1 MLNLPSFKLQALL
14 DDAEVS
20 TFSSSE
26 RIIYWTVILTPV
38 WWLMGIQ
45 PLFYPIVI
53 VSLLTIHF
61 DWHQLAVKGL
71 PIYVWA
77 WLAMSITMLWTAVLG
92 LNDMGFSLLPA
103 AAAVVTFLK
112 SYFLIFACL
121 ALPFWN
127 QIRTQ
132 VITRAVAWMASGYL
146 VTIAVQIVM
155 LALKIGGSGFLPPLA
170 RLIPGDKSSL
180 RVDFAFPSSFFGL
193 PIPRTVLYT
202 PDPPILGLCA
212 LLCFIICLREP
223 DRRLRTL
230 ALLGSI
236 SALIVSASRTAL
248 VLLPVALLIGFFF
261 QSGLFRQLSLW
272 LVSATFLLCS
282 MLELTIAELLQQPSQ
297 VLNQTRDNTA
307 SSSIEREL
315 VVRKTLEAWQAS
327 PWVGWGVIRGSV
339 NLYEDA
345 YIGLASF
352 STYSA
357 VLYLHG
363 IVGFVALM
371 CAMALT
377 LWYAYSAAIRGGS
390 NCNWAFASLIALYI
404 ACNATPL
411 SWMATYLWFFFVWLG
426 AVFFEAQQDNVS
438 FNSSKV

>member
-1 MLNLPSFKLQALL
+1 MLNLPSFKLQTLL
-14 DDAEVS
+14 DDSEVS
-20 TFSSSE
+20 TCSSSE
-26 RIIYWTVILTPV
+26 RIIYWTVILTPI

-45 PLFYPIVI
+45 PLLYPIVI
-53 VSLLTIHF
+53 VGLLTIHF
-61 DWHQLAVKGL
+61 DWHRLAVQGL

-77 WLAMSITMLWTAVLG
+77 WLAMSITMLWTAILG

-103 AAAVVTFLK
+103 AAAVVTFFK

-121 ALPFWN
+121 ALPFFN
-127 QIRTQ
+127 KIRTQ

-146 VTIAVQIVM
+146 VTIAVQMLM

-180 RVDFAFPSSFFGL
+180 RVDFAFPSSFLGL

-230 ALLGSI
+230 ALVGSV
-236 SALIVSASRTAL
+236 SALVVSASRSAL
-248 VLLPVALLIGFFF
+248 VLLPFALLIGVFF

-272 LVSATFLLCS
+272 LASATFLLCS
-282 MLELTIAELLQQPSQ
+282 MLELTIAELLQQPSEA
-297 VLNQTRDNTA
+297 LNKTRENA
-307 SSSIEREL
+307 ISSSIEREL
-315 VVRKTLEAWQAS
+315 VVRSTLEAWQAS
-327 PWVGWGVIRGSV
+327 PWIGWGVIRGRV

-345 YIGLASF
+345 YIGLGSF

-363 IVGFVALM
+363 IVGFIALI

-377 LWYAYSAAIRGGS
+377 LWYAYNATIRGGS
-390 NCNWAFASLIALYI
+390 NCNWAFASLIALYF

-411 SWMATYLWFFFVWLG
+411 SWMAAYLWFFFIWLG
-426 AVFFEAQQDNVS
+426 AVFFEAQQSNVS
-438 FNSSKV
+438 SSH

>member
-14 DDAEVS
+14 DDSEVS

-26 RIIYWTVILTPV
+26 RMIYWTIILTPI

-45 PLFYPIVI
+45 TLFYPAVI
-53 VSLLTIHF
+53 ISLLAIHF
-61 DWHQLAVKGL
+61 DWNQIVTEGL
-71 PIYVWA
+71 PTYVWA
-77 WLAMSITMLWTAVLG
+77 WLIMSIAMLWTAILG

-121 ALPFWN
+121 ALPFWT
-127 QIRTQ
+127 QVRTH

-146 VTIAVQIVM
+146 VTIAVEIIM
-155 LALKIGGSGFLPPLA
+155 LTLKIGGSGFLPPLA

-180 RVDFAFPSSFFGL
+180 RVDLAFPSSFFGL

-230 ALLGSI
+230 ALVGSV
-236 SALIVSASRTAL
+236 SALVVSASRSAL
-248 VLLPVALLIGFFF
+248 VLLPFALLIGVFF

-272 LVSATFLLCS
+272 LASTTFLLCS
-282 MLELTIAELLQQPSQ
+282 MLELTIEELLQKPSEA
-297 VLNQTRDNTA
+297 LNKTRDNAA
-307 SSSIEREL
+307 SSLIEREL

-327 PWVGWGVIRGSV
+327 PWIGWGVIRGSV

-345 YIGLASF
+345 YIGLGSF

-363 IVGFVALM
+363 IVGFIALI

-390 NCNWAFASLIALYI
+390 NCIWAFASLIALYI

-411 SWMATYLWFFFVWLG
+411 SWMAVYLWFFFVWLG
-426 AVFFEAQQDNVS
+426 AALFEAQQSNVS
-438 FNSSKV
+438 SSH

>member
-14 DDAEVS
+14 EDADVS

-26 RIIYWTVILTPV
+26 RIIYWTIILTPI

-45 PLFYPIVI
+45 TLFYPAVI
-53 VSLLTIHF
+53 ISLLAIHF
-61 DWHQLAVKGL
+61 DWNQIVTEGL
-71 PIYVWA
+71 PTYVWA
-77 WLAMSITMLWTAVLG
+77 WLVMSIAMLWTAILG

-103 AAAVVTFLK
+103 VAAVVTFLK

-121 ALPFWN
+121 ALPFWS
-127 QIRTQ
+127 QVRTQ

-146 VTIAVQIVM
+146 VTIAVEVT
-155 LALKIGGSGFLPPLA
+155 LLTLKIGGSGFIPPFA
-170 RLIPGDKSSL
+170 RLIPADKGSL
-180 RVDFAFPSSFFGL
+180 RVDLAFPSSFFGL
-193 PIPRTVLYT
+193 PVPRTVLYT

-230 ALLGSI
+230 ALVGCV
-236 SALIVSASRTAL
+236 SALVVSASRSAL
-248 VLLPVALLIGFFF
+248 VLLPFALLIGVFF

-272 LVSATFLLCS
+272 LVSTTFLLCS
-282 MLELTIAELLQQPSQ
+282 MLELTIEELLQKPSEA
-297 VLNQTRDNTA
+297 LNKTRDNA
-307 SSSIEREL
+307 VSSLIEREL

-327 PWVGWGVIRGSV
+327 PWIGWGVIRGSV

-345 YIGLASF
+345 YIGLGSF

-357 VLYLHG
+357 VLYLNG
-363 IVGFVALM
+363 IVGFIALI

-411 SWMATYLWFFFVWLG
+411 SWMAVYLWFFFVWLG
-426 AVFFEAQQDNVS
+426 AALFEAQQSNVS
-438 FNSSKV
+438 SSH